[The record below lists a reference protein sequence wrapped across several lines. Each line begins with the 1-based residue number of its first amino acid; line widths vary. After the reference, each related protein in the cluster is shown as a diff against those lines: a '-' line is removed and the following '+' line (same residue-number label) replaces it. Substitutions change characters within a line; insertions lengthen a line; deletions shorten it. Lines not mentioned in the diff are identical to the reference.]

1 MVLNNYR
8 DTADKVLDPMSRCFM
23 RFHPNTL
30 SLLAIISALIAGLLF
45 TQKGPLYLGLA
56 FLFILLNSLF
66 DAMDGKIARKKGIDS
81 PFGDF
86 TDHVLDRY
94 ADLFMLGGIAFGPYC
109 SIELGIF
116 AITGVFL
123 GSYMGTQAQAVG
135 AGRNYGGILGR
146 ADRLVLLL
154 LVTLAQALL
163 LNLGIE
169 RLGLDWWALYPLGWL
184 MLWFAIAGNITALQ
198 RGYRTWKWFKGN
210 EGTD

>member
-1 MVLNNYR
+1 
-8 DTADKVLDPMSRCFM
+8 MSRAFM
-23 RFHPNTL
+23 RFHPDTL

-45 TQKGPLYLGLA
+45 TRKGILYLELA

-66 DAMDGKIARKKGIDS
+66 DAMDGKIARKKGIES
-81 PFGDF
+81 PLGDF

-109 SIELGIF
+109 SIELGLF

-146 ADRLVLLL
+146 ADRLVLLMLFTL
-154 LVTLAQALL
+154 LQAAFLVFGAHKV
-163 LNLGIE
+163 GIGW
-169 RLGLDWWALYPLGWL
+169 LALYPLGWL
-184 MLWFAIAGNITALQ
+184 MVWFAIAGNITALQ
-198 RGYRTWKWFKGN
+198 RGYRTWKWFK
-210 EGTD
+210 EEERKV

>member
-8 DTADKVLDPMSRCFM
+8 DTADKVLEPMSRAFM
-23 RFHPNTL
+23 RFHPDTL
-30 SLLAIISALIAGLLF
+30 SLLAIISALIAGISF
-45 TQKGPLYLGLA
+45 TQKGTLYLALA

-66 DAMDGKIARKKGIDS
+66 DAMDGKIARKKGVAS
-81 PFGDF
+81 PLGDF

-109 SIELGIF
+109 SIELGLF

-146 ADRLVLLL
+146 ADRLVLLMLFSL
-154 LVTLAQALL
+154 LQAVFLVFGAHKM
-163 LNLGIE
+163 GIGW
-169 RLGLDWWALYPLGWL
+169 LVLYPLGWL
-184 MLWFAIAGNITALQ
+184 MVWFAIAGNITALQ
-198 RGYRTWKWFKGN
+198 RGYRTWKWFK
-210 EGTD
+210 EEERKV